1 MAGVP
6 SPSREPRPCVVAAAR
21 PAARR
26 ASTAAAPRAIVLL
39 IALLLLLAAPVGA
52 QSGPVL
58 SLEGPDR
65 PVPGDVVVVTA
76 TDLASTAIHTV
87 RVDAPSGQRSLTMQ
101 RPEGGRIVVEVELR
115 EPGRYEI
122 WLIGPDLEARF
133 VVPVV
138 EAEQPAPAEPAPTPP
153 TPAPPAPAEP
163 TPAPAEPAPA
173 PPAPA
178 EPTPAPAEPT
188 PAPPA
193 PAEPTPAPPAP
204 AEPTP
209 APAEPA
215 PEPTPTE
222 PAAPEPT
229 PAPALAPDG
238 PVTLAFEVNEVWAL
252 EEDGETVR
260 WRLGFPPAGGTVET
274 ALQHLG
280 RVWVALGHQVLTLD
294 PADGRVLARVATSGR
309 VTELRPVGTGL
320 SVVSEVAAPGAR
332 LRVEA
337 RLEDG
342 VLTPPALFDP
352 DSVAFDALARE
363 ADVGDPAARLAL
375 DRTNPF
381 LFLQAATAAP
391 TEAEREAEAA
401 AAVAAGRTF
410 YDLARL
416 ARGFAERGWWTDADA
431 AMAAAAA
438 DFAARGYDPALLT
451 SVEVHERYG
460 FPLLPLQRALMRA
473 DANAADL
480 WAPWLY
486 ALSGP
491 DLRGVGTELRAYA
504 TSLGARGDRIGEA
517 EWRQRA
523 SARSNPSA
531 AEVVARTALLLGR
544 GGIVAGLALL
554 VAFVVLHLTLIAKYA
569 RAQALAQRQA
579 REAGR
584 RVPRFGAFRTV
595 RFYGLTEK
603 LVLLLLLASAYAT
616 IALVG
621 WAQRGEG
628 LAAAAAAG
636 HLRAP
641 TAAAVWSAAQ
651 GDPADRAWVTA
662 YLADRAGDP
671 ATAHATLVRAE
682 RTYGDGAA
690 GRGSL
695 ERARA
700 AVEAGAPIP
709 TPSPATLR
717 SAAAGTWTTAV
728 ADAFRRPWG
737 LLDDHLVLLGLP
749 AWTWPAQLVIFWLV
763 FLWHV
768 VALVVPRPRYAREA
782 PRTLGYHVLALL
794 APGTGQADELYG
806 ILLLLPWAIFGI
818 DAGVQLIGGASP
830 LGIPFRAG
838 ATVLVVLYVVNAI
851 AWAIEYASV
860 RKRLERLRVTQP
872 ELARAFG
879 LTPAPVKPELPE
891 PT

>member
-26 ASTAAAPRAIVLL
+26 ASSAAAPRAIVLL
-39 IALLLLLAAPVGA
+39 IALFLVLAAPVGA

-76 TDLASTAIHTV
+76 TDLASTANHTV

-122 WLIGPDLEARF
+122 WLTGPNLEARF

-138 EAEQPAPAEPAPTPP
+138 EAEPATLPAPAPPPGGPA
-153 TPAPPAPAEP
+153 
-163 TPAPAEPAPA
+163 AEPAPA

-178 EPTPAPAEPT
+178 EPAPAPPP

-193 PAEPTPAPPAP
+193 PAEPAPAPT
-204 AEPTP
+204 EP

-215 PEPTPTE
+215 PEPTPAE
-222 PAAPEPT
+222 PAEPEPP
-229 PAPALAPDG
+229 PAPTPNG
-238 PVTLAFEVNEVWAL
+238 PVTLDFDANEVWAL
-252 EEDGETVR
+252 EEDGESVR

-274 ALQHLG
+274 ALLHLG
-280 RVWVALGHQVLTLD
+280 RAWVALGHQVLALD
-294 PADGRVLARVATSGR
+294 PVDGRVLDRVATSGR

-391 TEAEREAEAA
+391 TEAEREAEATA
-401 AAVAAGRTF
+401 AIAAGRTF

-416 ARGFAERGWWTDADA
+416 ARGFAERGWWADADA

-504 TSLGARGDRIGEA
+504 TSLGARGDRTGEA

-554 VAFVVLHLTLIAKYA
+554 IAFVVLHLTLIAKYA
-569 RAQALAQRQA
+569 KAQALAQRQA

-603 LVLLLLLASAYAT
+603 LVLVLLLASAYAT

-621 WAQRGEG
+621 WAQRGDG
-628 LAAAAAAG
+628 LAAAAAAC
-636 HLRAP
+636 HLGAP

-651 GDPADRAWVTA
+651 GDPADRAWVAA

-682 RTYGDGAA
+682 RSYGDGAA
-690 GRGSL
+690 GRGSI

-700 AVEAGAPIP
+700 AVEAGAAVP

-728 ADAFRRPWG
+728 ANAFVRPWE

-818 DAGVQLIGGASP
+818 DAVLQLVGSGSP

-838 ATVLVVLYVVNAI
+838 AIVLIVLYVVNAI

-879 LTPAPVKPELPE
+879 LSPAPVKPELPE